1 MLNLNDWGELFTAEE
16 RRYLPARMQ
25 GGRLNRLHCG
35 LWVELSPSR
44 HDLSLAELNST
55 AVGTSVGLRRITQ
68 GPQRWPSLAPRAD
81 T

>member
-1 MLNLNDWGELFTAEE
+1 MVNLNDWGDLFTNEE
-16 RRYLPARMQ
+16 RRYLPLRMQ
-25 GGRLNRLHCG
+25 GGRLNMLHCG

-55 AVGTSVGLRRITQ
+55 AVGTSVGLRRITR
-68 GPQRWPSLAPRAD
+68 GLHRWPAQEPRTD